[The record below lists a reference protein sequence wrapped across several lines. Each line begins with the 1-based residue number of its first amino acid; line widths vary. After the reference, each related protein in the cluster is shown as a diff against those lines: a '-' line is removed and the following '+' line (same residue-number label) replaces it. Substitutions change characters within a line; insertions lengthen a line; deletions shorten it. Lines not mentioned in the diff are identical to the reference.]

1 MMLMTGAALHAHSGP
16 PFPILL
22 DQVAGQYKISIW
34 TDPDATDDGSAAGK
48 FWVMVDP
55 AGKGLALP
63 PGTRVTVSIQ
73 PLDRPGPIV
82 TGQADPVAQDATRRF
97 VALVMDH
104 EGHYA
109 VKATIDGPG
118 GPVTVDAAADATY
131 DTRPRPF
138 MLVLA
143 LVPFLLIGFVWMKLL
158 VRRRAARGQQLSRSH
173 EGTKTRR
180 KP

>member
-1 MMLMTGAALHAHSGP
+1 
-16 PFPILL
+16 
-22 DQVAGQYKISIW
+22 
-34 TDPDATDDGSAAGK
+34 
-48 FWVMVDP
+48 
-55 AGKGLALP
+55 
-63 PGTRVTVSIQ
+63 
-73 PLDRPGPIV
+73 
-82 TGQADPVAQDATRRF
+82 
-97 VALVMDH
+97 MDH

-118 GPVTVDAAADATY
+118 GPVSVDAAADATY